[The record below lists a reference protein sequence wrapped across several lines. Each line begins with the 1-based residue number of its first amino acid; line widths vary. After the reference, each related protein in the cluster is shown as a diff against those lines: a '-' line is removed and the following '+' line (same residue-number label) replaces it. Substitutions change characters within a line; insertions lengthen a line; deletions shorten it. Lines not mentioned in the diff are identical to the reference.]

1 MTTLAAPL
9 AAWVLLVQAFWQ
21 AEPPTAWNDIAL
33 AQFLADSPWAQMAAA
48 AGKVGSAPP
57 VQVYLATAEPIA
69 KAVAERTRRVAL
81 RRHIDPQAAASQP
94 LQEEFAAWFAGNRA
108 EHVIVAARV
117 GNNNAFLSES
127 ETRRMQQECVMDL
140 GRVQVKLSGYFP
152 PTTSDPYLYLA
163 FLREQLAALT
173 PTSGKSITFNLY
185 FPGVSAP
192 FRTLQF
198 KLKDMLVDGKLEL

>member
-1 MTTLAAPL
+1 MTPLAAPL
-9 AAWVLLVQAFWQ
+9 AAWLLLAQAFWQ
-21 AEPPTAWNDIAL
+21 TQPPTAWNDIEL

-48 AGKVGSAPP
+48 AGKVGSAP
-57 VQVYLATAEPIA
+57 VIQVYLATAEPIA

-81 RRHIDPQAAASQP
+81 RRHIDPKSAASQP
-94 LQEEFAAWFAGNRA
+94 LEEEFAAWFADNRA

-127 ETRRMQQECVMDL
+127 ETQRMQQECTMDL
-140 GRVQVKLSGYFP
+140 GHVQVKLSGYFP

-163 FLREQLAALT
+163 FPREGAAALT
-173 PTSGKSITFNLY
+173 PTSGKTITFNLY

-198 KLKDMLVDGKLEL
+198 KIKDMLVDGKLAL